1 MNVVITVANFE
12 DRTLDTYSVYAD
24 SEEQALHEV
33 ISHRGGRIPPNL
45 TLSEML
51 GEFESDDV
59 SVAILTFDLDVSN
72 DAMIVNP
79 AHGNFDEIDAV

>member
-12 DRTLDTYSVYAD
+12 DRTLDTYSVYAY

-33 ISHRGGRIPPNL
+33 ISHRGGNIPENL

-51 GEFESDDV
+51 AEYESDDI
-59 SVAILTFDLDVSN
+59 SVTILTFDIDALN

-79 AHGNFDEIDAV
+79 AHGKLDEIDAM